1 MDKDYNTERDKLLIR
16 EYGRNVQKMVEYAL
30 SIEDQAK
37 RTRLAYIIVTVMQQ
51 INPNPN
57 PNEEYYK
64 KLWNHLNIISGYK
77 LNIDFPYDVI
87 SEDVRNKKPEKV
99 PYKDNRIQFRFY
111 GRNMEMSLNE
121 IANMDPG
128 QERDDLLKDAAN
140 QLKIKYVT
148 WNKDII
154 NDELIAA
161 HILKMTGGKLLLPE
175 SFELLPANDILKKVK
190 AEEEELKAAAH
201 PKKRKPVR
209 RPSSS
214 RPKRKP
220 RR

>member
-1 MDKDYNTERDKLLIR
+1 MNKDYNTERDQLLIR
-16 EYGRNVQKMVEYAL
+16 EYGRNVQKMVKYAL
-30 SIEDQAK
+30 TIEDQAK
-37 RTRLAYIIVTVMQQ
+37 RTRLAYIIVSVMQQ

-77 LNIDFPYDVI
+77 LDIDFPYDVI
-87 SEDVRNKKPEKV
+87 SEEVRNKRPDKV
-99 PYKDNRIQFRFY
+99 PYKDNKIKFRFY

-128 QERDDLLKDAAN
+128 EDRNELLRDAAN

-161 HILKMTGGKLLLPE
+161 HILKITGGKILLPE
-175 SFELLPANDILKKVK
+175 SMDLLPANEILKKVK
-190 AEEEELKAAAH
+190 AEEEELRVASN
-201 PKKRKPVR
+201 PKKRKAVR
-209 RPSSS
+209 RPAPS